1 MKPDGH
7 VTGLLEVCQLPVTTY
22 FVFPT
27 DLLSRRLTLMAWELF
42 RGPKTLD

>member
-27 DLLSRRLTLMAWELF
+27 DLLSRRLTLMALGAF
-42 RGPKTLD
+42 SGTKNP